1 MRLRRK
7 TNYTAAIYLRISRDD
22 GDKVESD
29 SIQNQRELINEYL
42 KKHPEI
48 TKTREFVDDGYSGSN
63 FERPS
68 FIRMM
73 TEIEN
78 RTIDC
83 VVVKDLSRF
92 GRNYIETGKYLER
105 IFPVLEVRFLS
116 VNDNYDSMDE
126 KSDVDQIV
134 IPFKNLI
141 NDAYCR
147 DISIKIRSQL
157 DVKRR
162 NGKFIGSFASY
173 GYKKD
178 PANKNKL
185 IIDEY
190 PAEIVKTIFNMKL
203 EGYSA
208 NRIADRLNELEVLTP
223 MEYKRACGFHYN
235 SGYNI
240 SRNPVWNASS
250 VTSILTNEVYT
261 GTCVQG
267 KNRKI
272 NYKVKVCRPIAPDEW
287 IRVANTHEAIIPR
300 AVYDRVQELLTLDTR
315 TSPGEERV
323 NVFSGLIRCGDCG
336 QNLVKRSTVKNGKK
350 YYYYHCTTYK
360 NALGCTAHLIRAD
373 RVYETVLSQIQLQI
387 GKLIKADAI
396 LKTTEQLPGD
406 NFKIQTLNHQLVSL
420 KAEIDRYT
428 QLKLKLYRDL
438 TDQIVSKEEYCELNH
453 RFSLKIEMAKKAQAE
468 VEEQKAKMNLCSIQ
482 EKGWLEDFKQ
492 YGSITELDRK
502 TAVTL
507 IEKIVVYDK
516 NTIEIKFRYMD
527 EMELMIT
534 TAEGSAE
541 QRERSCDV

>member
-240 SRNPVWNASS
+240 SRNPV
-250 VTSILTNEVYT
+250 
-261 GTCVQG
+261 
-267 KNRKI
+267 
-272 NYKVKVCRPIAPDEW
+272 
-287 IRVANTHEAIIPR
+287 
-300 AVYDRVQELLTLDTR
+300 
-315 TSPGEERV
+315 
-323 NVFSGLIRCGDCG
+323 
-336 QNLVKRSTVKNGKK
+336 
-350 YYYYHCTTYK
+350 
-360 NALGCTAHLIRAD
+360 
-373 RVYETVLSQIQLQI
+373 
-387 GKLIKADAI
+387 
-396 LKTTEQLPGD
+396 
-406 NFKIQTLNHQLVSL
+406 
-420 KAEIDRYT
+420 
-428 QLKLKLYRDL
+428 
-438 TDQIVSKEEYCELNH
+438 
-453 RFSLKIEMAKKAQAE
+453 
-468 VEEQKAKMNLCSIQ
+468 
-482 EKGWLEDFKQ
+482 
-492 YGSITELDRK
+492 
-502 TAVTL
+502 
-507 IEKIVVYDK
+507 
-516 NTIEIKFRYMD
+516 
-527 EMELMIT
+527 
-534 TAEGSAE
+534 
-541 QRERSCDV
+541 